1 MSGRAGQMF
10 SYLKGSLETRL
21 FPERIAGAAGAPD
34 EAAGLRSSFE
44 RLAARRSVADEPSVS
59 VVIPI
64 HFSESLEKARR
75 ALTSLSE
82 SVTSAAVEVI
92 LVING
97 KAPLAE
103 LRAAPV
109 SSFVENLG
117 VRVLYK
123 SYLEDSP
130 EDIVRPKNIFIPR
143 QIGFDAARGF
153 IVLQGDIDNKFPPR
167 WIEAYREA
175 FDRDPGL
182 LVAYGPVVYY
192 GAKSAWGDLMALIST
207 LAKATKILL
216 GYPPCAGHNHA
227 LRREVGEKIPRL
239 YSDWIVVH
247 ENEIPIII
255 KRVFALPTLEQ
266 LVRCVPGA
274 VAATAFAKKNQS
286 LRGLLR
292 WTVQATGRNIR
303 QIRRLWQY

>member
-1 MSGRAGQMF
+1 MSGRVGQMV
-10 SYLKGSLETRL
+10 SYLKGSFSTRL
-21 FPERIAGAAGAPD
+21 FPERSAGAAGAR
-34 EAAGLRSSFE
+34 EETAGLRNSFE
-44 RLAARRSVADEPSVS
+44 RLAAQRSAADEPSVS

-64 HFSESLEKARR
+64 HFSETLEKARR
-75 ALTSLSE
+75 ALTSLAE
-82 SVTSAAVEVI
+82 SSTAAAVEVI

-97 KAPLAE
+97 QAPLAE

-109 SSFVENLG
+109 SSFVENVG

-123 SYLEDSP
+123 SYLEDP
-130 EDIVRPKNIFIPR
+130 RGEIVRPKNIFIPR

-153 IVLQGDIDNKFPPR
+153 IVLQGDIDNKYAPC

-192 GAKSAWGDLMALIST
+192 GTKSTWGDLMALIST
-207 LAKATKILL
+207 LAKATKILM

-227 LRREVGEKIPRL
+227 LRREVGKKIPGL
-239 YSDWIVVH
+239 YSERIVVH
-247 ENEIPIII
+247 ENEIPIIV
-255 KRVFALPTLEQ
+255 KRFLALPTLGK

-274 VAATAFAKKNQS
+274 IAATAFAKKNQNF
-286 LRGLLR
+286 RGLLR
-292 WTVQATGRNIR
+292 WTVLAAGRNIR
-303 QIRRLWQY
+303 QIRRLWK